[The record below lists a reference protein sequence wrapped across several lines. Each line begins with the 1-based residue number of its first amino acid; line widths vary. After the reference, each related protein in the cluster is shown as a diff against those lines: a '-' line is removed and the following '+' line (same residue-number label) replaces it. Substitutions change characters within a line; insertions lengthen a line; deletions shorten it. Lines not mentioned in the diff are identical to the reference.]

1 MQSCGLTM
9 SLSRYFIDVSHIF
22 GTGASL
28 LLRYTFCLI
37 PSPTQ
42 DHSFEFF
49 GGPRFRWLHG
59 TRGLLI
65 PFSTFILVCFW
76 RMVNLHNYFWN
87 LTLRLHKFKGFID
100 EYYYFFREINFRRYL
115 KWNRTKEKLKSQTYF
130 WGAIVAGDNIVLVF
144 FNMFEFLYPS
154 LCYYIILF
162 ETNGHE
168 DFLNFFLQY
177 FIFSLGFSMYLH
189 KTVSIYLHFFHL
201 VSRVQFC
208 SLEISIFHKCFHE
221 IRIFNFIY

>member
-9 SLSRYFIDVSHIF
+9 SLSRYFIDVNHIF

-87 LTLRLHKFKGFID
+87 LTVRLHNDRGLLEVAPFD

-115 KWNRTKEKLKSQTYF
+115 KWNRTKKIKITD
-130 WGAIVAGDNIVLVF
+130 IR
-144 FNMFEFLYPS
+144 
-154 LCYYIILF
+154 
-162 ETNGHE
+162 
-168 DFLNFFLQY
+168 
-177 FIFSLGFSMYLH
+177 LGGY
-189 KTVSIYLHFFHL
+189 
-201 VSRVQFC
+201 C
-208 SLEISIFHKCFHE
+208 C
-221 IRIFNFIY
+221 

>member
-1 MQSCGLTM
+1 MQSCVSFQIFHWCKSYLWHW
-9 SLSRYFIDVSHIF
+9 SFFIIN
-22 GTGASL
+22 
-28 LLRYTFCLI
+28 LLRYTFCSI

-42 DHSFEFF
+42 DHPFEFF

-87 LTLRLHKFKGFID
+87 LTVKLHNDLWLLEVAPFD
-100 EYYYFFREINFRRYL
+100 EYYYFFSEINFRRYL

-144 FNMFEFLYPS
+144 L
-154 LCYYIILF
+154 LCLNFYIHHFILILF
-162 ETNGHE
+162 ETNGYE

-189 KTVSIYLHFFHL
+189 FD
-201 VSRVQFC
+201 
-208 SLEISIFHKCFHE
+208 
-221 IRIFNFIY
+221 

>member
-9 SLSRYFIDVSHIF
+9 SLSRYFIDVNHIF

-144 FNMFEFLYPS
+144 FYYVWISISIIIL
-154 LCYYIILF
+154 LHYIIWNQWIRGFLKLF
-162 ETNGHE
+162 
-168 DFLNFFLQY
+168 
-177 FIFSLGFSMYLH
+177 S
-189 KTVSIYLHFFHL
+189 
-201 VSRVQFC
+201 
-208 SLEISIFHKCFHE
+208 SIFYFFT
-221 IRIFNFIY
+221 RIFNVFT